1 MFNFVSLSNDRS
13 KNFDFRDSK
22 HAGNRD
28 QGEADSGDSFL
39 SSEPETPQKPK
50 DPKNN
55 RNSFLDAFMAFTNTA
70 VADAKAREES
80 EARAKAQVC
89 RHTLECKI

>member
-1 MFNFVSLSNDRS
+1 MRY
-13 KNFDFRDSK
+13 FDFRDSK

-50 DPKNN
+50 DPKTN

-89 RHTLECKI
+89 RLTLECNM